1 MALLGSSRSRTVRS
15 SYVTAYWCDD
25 DGKIDFDKSDWNLL
39 FYCFNMYIILFI
51 ENLETM
57 RQKFVHGNFYTY
69 KCSSQYC
76 KRNMDKK

>member
-1 MALLGSSRSRTVRS
+1 
-15 SYVTAYWCDD
+15 
-25 DGKIDFDKSDWNLL
+25 
-39 FYCFNMYIILFI
+39 MYIILFI

-76 KRNMDKK
+76 KRNMDKKEPMIETTLISQK